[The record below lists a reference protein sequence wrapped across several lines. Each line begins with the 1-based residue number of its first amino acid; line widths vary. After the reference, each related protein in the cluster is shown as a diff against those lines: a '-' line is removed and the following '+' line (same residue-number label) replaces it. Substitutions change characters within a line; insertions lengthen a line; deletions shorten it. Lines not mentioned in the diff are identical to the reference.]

1 MAHCVDSTWILKSC
15 YPRNGAGSRQS
26 FVTLVPIVSLRSD
39 TQIVCEKLSL
49 VQLEKPPVRL
59 RCRESL
65 ARKLTRW
72 KIPRCSTH
80 CWRSGTIR
88 FPLRVR
94 ASNGQD
100 QTCRLTFSPNWAD
113 LRRSSF
119 GFFQLVPQAC
129 FSWTCTRS
137 FDFLTIWLLSDRKV
151 GSLYI
156 GIAEKQLYI

>member
-26 FVTLVPIVSLRSD
+26 FVTLVPIVSLPSD

-72 KIPRCSTH
+72 KISPVFNSLLTQWNHPVSTACS
-80 CWRSGTIR
+80 S
-88 FPLRVR
+88 V
-94 ASNGQD
+94 
-100 QTCRLTFSPNWAD
+100 
-113 LRRSSF
+113 
-119 GFFQLVPQAC
+119 
-129 FSWTCTRS
+129 
-137 FDFLTIWLLSDRKV
+137 
-151 GSLYI
+151 
-156 GIAEKQLYI
+156 